1 MSKTSEPHHG
11 LQAACI
17 PLLSGATTWRNALTL
32 LVLAHTLPASA
43 QLAPSGYTGALN
55 TPTADVLDTGHAQM
69 ALTNNN
75 PEKTRPHPGVG
86 GFGSL
91 NLGFGVLP
99 GLELVGRLAFEGDL
113 QCNMYLGDCRS
124 SMRDLS
130 VGGKYQLPLPFELP
144 FKTRLA
150 VGVTDVGGAA
160 TNFRQS
166 YGVASSRIGFTD
178 LSLGYSRAASPDA
191 LMRGTFGS
199 AVVHLRDDFQLVLEH
214 DTRQARAGAR
224 YQLALTEQ
232 TRLLLSASTQRQAQ
246 GSEASSQQRTQF
258 GVALNFALEKA
269 AQRSSQPPPSA
280 MAAPGTQTLPPA
292 AAALPQNSPPP
303 TGGVSG
309 VGAVAPE
316 PQLRADRLAAELR
329 ALGFTNIRVGLKALD
344 TSSTGESQ
352 AWWVIAE
359 PLSWRKSQAQA
370 LGKVLGAWLKQPGH
384 AADSLTLALS
394 YLQQPATAVFA
405 ARRDCLQAFGLGQD
419 RCGASQALQVLSN
432 TQLPGVEQVQW
443 LVDGSNTDRL
453 HPRLAFGPAMR
464 YTVGTEYGL
473 FDYAL
478 GLDTGWE
485 IPLAKG
491 LVWQGYHTTPLSNS
505 TDFEPGKIFANS
517 QLRRQVQTSV
527 LTYVAQPLP
536 RLWVQ
541 GSAGKLTPIDSGVQ
555 LDAHWF
561 SENGRLRVSG
571 LAGRYPRNEH
581 YVFKPQLAQLRY
593 SVLPGRWFVEATAG
607 QFFLHDQGF
616 KLASNHWFD
625 DYRLSFYLRQSA
637 SPGGYRMPKTRFAG
651 ISVSIPFGPRESA
664 QIGPLNLRTR
674 DQWSLGLETKIGEDD
689 NYLTGGYGLIPQLR
703 HGLADVTDFDRA
715 GPAGLWA
722 QRQRIRAAMN

>member
-1 MSKTSEPHHG
+1 MLNLCPPCPNPKTR
-11 LQAACI
+11 
-17 PLLSGATTWRNALTL
+17 GAFPNSCASTFRNALGL
-32 LVLAHTLPASA
+32 LVLAQAIPVSA

-55 TPTADVLDTGHAQM
+55 TPTADVLDTGHAQL

-75 PEKTRPHPGVG
+75 PEKIPPHPGVG

-144 FKTRLA
+144 FRTRLA

-166 YGVASSRIGFTD
+166 YGVATSRIGFTD
-178 LSLGYSRAASPDA
+178 LSLGYSRAASSAA
-191 LMRGTFGS
+191 LLRGTFGS
-199 AVVHLRDDFQLVLEH
+199 AVVNLRDDFQLVLEH

-232 TRLLLSASTQRQAQ
+232 TRLLLSASTQRKAA
-246 GSEASSQQRTQF
+246 GGEASGQPRNQF

-269 AQRSSQPPPSA
+269 AQRTS
-280 MAAPGTQTLPPA
+280 LPT
-292 AAALPQNSPPP
+292 SPPP
-303 TGGVSG
+303 ATMTLSPDTPPPTAMAM
-309 VGAVAPE
+309 GAVAPG
-316 PQLRADRLAAELR
+316 QQNRAEGLAADLQ
-329 ALGFTNIRVGLKALD
+329 AQGFTNIRVGVKTLD
-344 TSSTGESQ
+344 SSASNSGSASASGEGL
-352 AWWVIAE
+352 AWWVVAE

-370 LGKVLGAWLKQPGH
+370 LGKALGAWLKQTGQ
-384 AADSLTLALS
+384 ATDSLTLALS
-394 YLQQPATAVFA
+394 YLQQPTLAVFVA
-405 ARRDCLQAFGLGQD
+405 HRDCLQAFQRGQD
-419 RCGASQALQVLSN
+419 SCGAAQALQVLSN
-432 TQLPGVEQVQW
+432 TQLPGMDQVQW
-443 LVDGSNTDRL
+443 LVDGAGNDRF
-453 HPRLAFGPAMR
+453 HPRLALGPTMR
-464 YTVGTEYGL
+464 YAVGTEYGL

-491 LVWQGYHTTPLSNS
+491 LVWQGFHNTPLSNS
-505 TDFEPGKIFANS
+505 TDFKPGNIFANS
-517 QLRRQVQTSV
+517 RLRPQVQTSV
-527 LTYVAQPLP
+527 LTYVAQALP
-536 RLWVQ
+536 RVWVQ
-541 GSAGKLTPIDSGVQ
+541 GTVGHLTPIYKGVQ

-561 SENGRLRVSG
+561 SEDGRLRVSG
-571 LAGRYPRNEH
+571 LAGHYPRNEH
-581 YVFKPQLAQLRY
+581 YVFQPQLAQVRY

-607 QFFLHDQGF
+607 QFFLHDRGF

-625 DYRLSFYLRQSA
+625 DYRLSLYLRQSE

-651 ISVSIPFGPRESA
+651 ISVTIPFGPSASA
-664 QIGPLNLRTR
+664 QLGPMNLRTK
-674 DQWSLGLETKIGEDD
+674 DQWTLGLETKVGEND

-703 HGLADVTDFDRA
+703 HGMADVRDFDRA
-715 GPAGLWA
+715 GPADLWA